1 MLKIKNLKSGYNNLP
16 IISDINI
23 SLKEGQIIAIVGSN
37 GVGKSTLLRTICGLI
52 HPMEGTINF
61 LGKRIDNLQTH
72 EIVCLGISMVPEG
85 KQLFPSMN
93 VRENLDVGSYAKQVR
108 KFREQ
113 TLEEVYNIFPKLKE
127 REKQLAG
134 TLSGGEQQMLATA
147 RALMLKP
154 KLLLMDEPS
163 QGLAPFLVIELFEKI
178 KTIRESGTSILIVEQ
193 NVFKDLKIS
202 DWSYVIEGGR
212 IVLAGEGEDLL
223 ENEKLKEAYL
233 GM

>member
-23 SLKEGQIIAIVGSN
+23 SLNENQIIAIVGSN
-37 GVGKSTLLRTICGLI
+37 GAGKSTLLKTICGLI
-52 HPMEGTINF
+52 QPMEGTINF

-163 QGLAPFLVIELFEKI
+163 QGLAPFLVTELFEKI

-193 NVFKDLKIS
+193 NVFKALKIS

-212 IVLAGEGEDLL
+212 IVLGGKGEDLL

>member
-16 IISDINI
+16 IIFDINI
-23 SLKEGQIIAIVGSN
+23 SLKESQIIAIVGSN
-37 GVGKSTLLRTICGLI
+37 GAGKSTLLKTICGLI
-52 HPMEGTINF
+52 HPMEGTMNF
-61 LGKRIDNLQTH
+61 LGKRIDHLQTH
-72 EIVCLGISMVPEG
+72 EIICLGISIVPEG
-85 KQLFPSMN
+85 RQLFPNMN
-93 VRENLDVGSYAKQVR
+93 VRENLDIGSHAKHVR
-108 KFREQ
+108 KFRRQ
-113 TLEEVYNIFPKLKE
+113 TLEEVYNVFPKLKE

-163 QGLAPFLVIELFEKI
+163 QGLAPFLVTELFEKI
-178 KTIRESGTSILIVEQ
+178 RAIRESGTSILIVEQ
-193 NVFKDLKIS
+193 NVFKALKIS

-212 IVLAGEGEDLL
+212 IVLDGKGEDLL
-223 ENEKLKEAYL
+223 ESKKLKEAYL